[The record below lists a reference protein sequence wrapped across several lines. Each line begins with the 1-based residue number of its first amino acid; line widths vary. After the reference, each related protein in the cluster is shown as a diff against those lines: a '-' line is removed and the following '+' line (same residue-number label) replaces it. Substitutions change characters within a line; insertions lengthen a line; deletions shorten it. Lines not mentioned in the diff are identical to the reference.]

1 MATGCAVVLD
11 ALSEGALGSTS
22 WIAFRAGIEVA
33 STTAFTVEFCASF
46 AAMLGAALEDEST
59 AASEAAFGEEPAAV
73 LWAALEDGATA
84 ASEAALE

>member
-1 MATGCAVVLD
+1 
-11 ALSEGALGSTS
+11 
-22 WIAFRAGIEVA
+22 
-33 STTAFTVEFCASF
+33 
-46 AAMLGAALEDEST
+46 MLGAALEDEST